1 MKFLFVFSKSYLQG
15 LNTSHL
21 NTWIMIQS
29 KGKGGRGGGSG
40 KAGGASKSGN
50 KSGRNPH
57 K

>member
-1 MKFLFVFSKSYLQG
+1 
-15 LNTSHL
+15 
-21 NTWIMIQS
+21 MIQS

-40 KAGGASKSGN
+40 KAGGASKSGG

>member
-1 MKFLFVFSKSYLQG
+1 
-15 LNTSHL
+15 
-21 NTWIMIQS
+21 MIQS